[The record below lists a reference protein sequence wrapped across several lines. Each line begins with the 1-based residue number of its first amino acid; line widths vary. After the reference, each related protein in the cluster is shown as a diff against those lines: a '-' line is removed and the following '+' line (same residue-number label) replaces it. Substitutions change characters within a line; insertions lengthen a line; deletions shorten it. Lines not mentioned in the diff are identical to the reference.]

1 MTTAMLAEAVTGASA
16 GPASLIV
23 LALVLLVAFGR
34 VLRRLAKLAR
44 QLLGSVAALLSLLAA
59 VSGIG
64 VLLTATMVM
73 AAASR

>member
-1 MTTAMLAEAVTGASA
+1 MTTATLAGAVTSASA

-34 VLRRLAKLAR
+34 VLRRLAKLAG
-44 QLLGSVAALLSLLAA
+44 QLLGSVASLLSLLAA

-64 VLLTATMVM
+64 VLLTMTMVM
-73 AAASR
+73 VVVSR